1 MPFLYLEVLLR
12 KTSLLLVT
20 AASMPPKT
28 RGLFMKE
35 IKVCSDCLHCKVS
48 MKSTKDLRFCF
59 CAKKKE
65 KENRLEVYWVTK
77 PVCRKFEDMTA

>member
-1 MPFLYLEVLLR
+1 
-12 KTSLLLVT
+12 
-20 AASMPPKT
+20 
-28 RGLFMKE
+28 MKE
-35 IKVCSDCLHCKVS
+35 IKACTDCLHCKVS

-77 PVCRKFEDMTA
+77 PVCKKFEDMTA